1 MDKPECEKRP
11 NRNEILFLNLSY
23 NRFYDLF
30 DEIMNESFW
39 EKSDWERFSKI
50 TQVFSI
56 YNELLLYE
64 PIKWSLEII
73 KESRPHM
80 ESEIGNKLFRFIR
93 NVLSHFPFYSNWD
106 EAWITKDLINW
117 QKEGQFIHRF
127 LNEYS
132 GKKEIKYRFWEEK
145 IKKMTYIS
153 ISFPKGYNE
162 NSKIYLKDIIS
173 EKDGIKFSIILMK
186 QILDIQVESIKDK

>member
-1 MDKPECEKRP
+1 MDNLKPSNQEVIFLEK
-11 NRNEILFLNLSY
+11 SY

-30 DEIMNESFW
+30 DEIINESFW

-64 PIKWSLEII
+64 PIKRSLEII
-73 KESRPHM
+73 KEVRPPL

-93 NVLSHFPFYSNWD
+93 NVLSHFPFYSSWNEVWV
-106 EAWITKDLINW
+106 TKELINW
-117 QKEGQFIHRF
+117 QKEGQFIDRF

-145 IKKMTYIS
+145 IKKMTYLS
-153 ISFPKGYNE
+153 INFPKRYNE
-162 NSKIYLKDIIS
+162 KSKVYLKDIIS
-173 EKDGIKFSIILMK
+173 EKDGIKFSIILMRK
-186 QILDIQVESIKDK
+186 ILDIQVESIREK